1 MNFYNMNKSLGLAKN
16 VDIDKEPYHA
26 TNLFILSDNS
36 QTLINNFMIPNISRK
51 LGAYIILDHNN
62 EIYNST
68 KNTFNSYG
76 YSIEKVKLETS
87 YNSFLSIENESDII
101 NFSNSILR
109 NSVSL
114 RKLLNTKYKGNTR
127 FYERLELV
135 LRLILIYMIYKASK
149 EKRNFIFLRK
159 ILLKLK
165 QSNLDYFKKIFK
177 NISVSLKTN
186 SSIYILDYL
195 NEDYYDELISALEKA
210 ISDYSE
216 NNVLQNDALSKV
228 ENFYNEN
235 KLAVLFINMSHSLV
249 KNSMFCSKLEDYLKN
264 ANDSKTIPI
273 FLTYISLENIG
284 YINNLSDITD
294 STIFRN
300 ANILHIIN
308 FNNVTKVI
316 NLYKKSLQYIFNN
329 IPYGIIFSTSNE
341 KNTKYMPRILM
352 NPAISELMNQIL
364 VNNKYC
370 IIYRKKTKTTLEP
383 ILSETEQ
390 ITNQDT
396 SPQNSSQSFSNTQL
410 DSVGTE
416 DELLA
421 LLKHDIDSEKD
432 SLKKKHFTELY
443 NFFSRA

>member
-51 LGAYIILDHNN
+51 LGAYIILDHND

-76 YSIEKVKLETS
+76 YSIEKVELETS

-114 RKLLNTKYKGNTR
+114 RKLLNTKYKGNTK
-127 FYERLELV
+127 FYEKIELV
-135 LRLILIYMIYKASK
+135 LRLILIYMMDKAPY
-149 EKRNFIFLRK
+149 EKRNFNFLKK
-159 ILLKLK
+159 IVLKLH
-165 QSNLDYFKKIFK
+165 QNDLAYFKKIFS

-186 SSIYILDYL
+186 TNIYFLDYL
-195 NEDYYDELISALEKA
+195 KDDYYNELISALAKLV
-210 ISDYSE
+210 SDYQES
-216 NNVLQNDALSKV
+216 NAIQNTALSKV
-228 ENFYNEN
+228 EDFYNEN
-235 KLAVLFINMSHSLV
+235 KLAVLFINTSDRLV
-249 KNSMFCSKLEDYLKN
+249 ESSMFCSKLEDYLKN
-264 ANDSKTIPI
+264 ANDSRTIPI
-273 FLTYISLENIG
+273 FLTYVSLENIG
-284 YINNLSDITD
+284 YINNLSSIARYFGN
-294 STIFRN
+294 S
-300 ANILHIIN
+300 NILHIVN
-308 FNNVTKVI
+308 FNSVTKII
-316 NLYKKSLQYIFNN
+316 NLYKKTLQDIFND
-329 IPYGIIFSTSNE
+329 IPYGIIFSTANE
-341 KNTKYMPRILM
+341 KNIKYMPKLLM
-352 NPAISELMNQIL
+352 NPAVSEMMNQIL

-370 IIYRKKTKTTLEP
+370 IVYRKKTKTTLEP
-383 ILSETEQ
+383 IMSETEQ
-390 ITNQDT
+390 ITNQDA

-416 DELLA
+416 DELFA

-432 SLKKKHFTELY
+432 SLRKKHFTELY
-443 NFFSRA
+443 NFFSRT